1 MRKVTMIGG
10 DGVRM
15 PLVIHGL
22 AQAWAIP
29 GIREPALFDLQEHLG
44 I

>member
-10 DGVRM
+10 DGVRT

-22 AQAWAIP
+22 AQARARP
-29 GIREPALFDLQEHLG
+29 KPAP
-44 I
+44 